1 MAGVWLK
8 RIALTLLAGILVA
21 LLALAGWVWQPY
33 DTQAWRVRLPVAG
46 GVEVRVVP
54 LLMMATSAPGRWILD
69 RQAFS
74 LNHGDIQLHDEDGL
88 RVRCRHCWIEA
99 KSVSDQPIV
108 IPMLELWLQMDQQH
122 IHGYLS
128 VGDTQPLF
136 KVDFNGK
143 VSMRSLKLTWQLPST
158 PLQALLQPLQTHS
171 AVIREAIVSGTLT
184 ASGTLRW
191 PKQEWSAQPQLNA
204 MAVSG
209 LNIRAATTLPIQYDC
224 PLLDEHKYPE
234 KMQWVPYE
242 NLGRWLPVA
251 AIIAEDAEFKHHPGY
266 VMAQMQHLL
275 GKESTDKQ
283 VGGSTITQQL
293 AKYMF
298 TNGERTWKRKVEEL
312 LYAVQL
318 ESALTKTDI
327 LELYLNTVDLG
338 PSLCG
343 AHAASRYYFDLTP
356 DKLNPIQAAWLAGII
371 SNPHRAWKKQYIQ
384 QQPDLTRAESILH
397 FMPRSARKAP
407 GSLNFRP
414 VKQPDNLQ

>member
-1 MAGVWLK
+1 MALLWFKRLLLSLLGV
-8 RIALTLLAGILVA
+8 TLLTV
-21 LLALAGWVWQPY
+21 LALAVWIWQPY

-46 GVEVRVVP
+46 GVQVRVVP
-54 LLMMATSAPGRWILD
+54 VLMLATSAPGRWLLD
-69 RQAFS
+69 RQAFN
-74 LNHGDIQLHDEDGL
+74 LHHGDIQLYDEDGL
-88 RVRCRHCWIEA
+88 RARCRHCSIEA

-108 IPMLELWLQMDQQH
+108 IPMIELWLQMDQQH
-122 IHGYLS
+122 IYGYLS
-128 VGDTQPLF
+128 LGEAEPLF
-136 KVDFNGK
+136 TINFNGK
-143 VSMRSLKLTWQLPST
+143 VSMRSLKLTWELPQT
-158 PLQALLQPLQTHS
+158 PLQALLKPLQPHS
-171 AVIREAIVSGTLT
+171 QIIRDAIVSGSLS

-224 PLLDEHKYPE
+224 PLLDEHKHPE
-234 KMQWVPYE
+234 NMQWVSYDK
-242 NLGRWLPVA
+242 LGRWLPVA

-275 GKESTDKQ
+275 GKESADKQ

-318 ESALTKTDI
+318 EAALTKTDI

-384 QQPDLTRAESILH
+384 QQPDLKRAEDILH
-397 FMPRSARKAP
+397 FMPRSARKEP
-407 GSLNFRP
+407 GNLNFRP
-414 VKQPDNLQ
+414 VKVPG

>member
-1 MAGVWLK
+1 MVRLWCK
-8 RIALTLLAGILVA
+8 RLLLTLFIVMVLTV
-21 LLALAGWVWQPY
+21 LALVGWIWQPY
-33 DTQAWRVRLPVAG
+33 DTQAWRIKLPVAD
-46 GVEVRVVP
+46 GVQVRVVP
-54 LLMMATSAPGRWILD
+54 VLMLATSAPGRWLLD
-69 RQAFS
+69 RRAFN
-74 LNHGDIQLHDEDGL
+74 LHHGDIQLYDEDGL
-88 RVRCRHCWIEA
+88 RARCRHCSIEA

-108 IPMLELWLQMDQQH
+108 IPMVELWLQMDQQH

-128 VGDTQPLF
+128 VGENQPLF
-136 KVDFNGK
+136 KIDFNGK
-143 VSMRSLKLTWQLPST
+143 VSMRSLKLTWELPQT
-158 PLQALLQPLQTHS
+158 PLQALLKPLQPHS
-171 AVIREAIVSGTLT
+171 QVIRDAIVAGSLT
-184 ASGTLRW
+184 ATGTLRW

-209 LNIRAATTLPIQYDC
+209 LNISAATTLPLQYDC
-224 PLLDEHKYPE
+224 PLLDEHKHPE
-234 KMQWVPYE
+234 NMQWVSYDK
-242 NLGRWLPVA
+242 LGRWLPVA

-275 GKESTDKQ
+275 GKESADKQ

-318 ESALTKTDI
+318 ESALTKSDI

-384 QQPDLTRAESILH
+384 QQPDLKRAEDILR
-397 FMPRSARKAP
+397 FMPRSARKEP

-414 VKQPDNLQ
+414 VKVSE